1 MARPDTKSSSILA
14 FIPPIV
20 PPRANTHT
28 VGVLVYNYN
37 GLHFIAL
44 LQVFIY
50 NAMAYMG
57 GEMAYLSTPTSSHPR
72 VPTMFSLSERCRQR
86 GKGKRCTVLYT
97 VRQAWLLL
105 RGGEREKLKNI
116 FENLPPGA
124 QGKGQPHVSLILNV
138 CVVHAGTCRLQS
150 FRGATTSS
158 SPKSKPSP
166 LAFVHNDTCFNP
178 LSPPSS
184 STCYSLQ

>member
-1 MARPDTKSSSILA
+1 MARPDTKSSSKTSILA

-50 NAMAYMG
+50 NAMAHTLG

-72 VPTMFSLSERCRQR
+72 VPDNVFTFRKVQTTR

-116 FENLPPGA
+116 FENLPPGHRE
-124 QGKGQPHVSLILNV
+124 KGSRMFH
-138 CVVHAGTCRLQS
+138 
-150 FRGATTSS
+150 
-158 SPKSKPSP
+158 
-166 LAFVHNDTCFNP
+166 
-178 LSPPSS
+178 
-184 STCYSLQ
+184 